1 MRNTRI
7 DMLRGIAVILVMAG
21 HGIGLLIQKGLV
33 SPNSGGGIYDAIYS
47 FHMPLFFLISGYVYQ
62 CNHEKAVNIVL
73 RNVIT
78 FYIPYLFLSYSYW
91 VERVAASRILGIQ
104 LAQNEYVGGIKLC
117 WAGEGLT
124 WFLLSMMLVKVLF
137 SLLDTYVSDIF
148 AFSVFSVFFWLSYIF
163 PQYKILDYLQW
174 GIFFCF
180 GYAMKKYC
188 IEKMQKSIIYICCVN
203 LLFIGID
210 RYFLCGL
217 DKFVKVCI
225 GMSVF
230 VIFVYAR
237 KIRDIK
243 LLALFGKSSMVIYMV
258 HGLSQYLCYYIISEI
273 LHIRIHFVLLS
284 LMIVVQLLIAF
295 LIVILYTRV
304 KYLRWMQIIFY
315 PYKYIMQKRNN
326 NK

>member
-148 AFSVFSVFFWLSYIF
+148 AFSVFSVFFWLS
-163 PQYKILDYLQW
+163 
-174 GIFFCF
+174 
-180 GYAMKKYC
+180 
-188 IEKMQKSIIYICCVN
+188 
-203 LLFIGID
+203 
-210 RYFLCGL
+210 
-217 DKFVKVCI
+217 
-225 GMSVF
+225 
-230 VIFVYAR
+230 
-237 KIRDIK
+237 
-243 LLALFGKSSMVIYMV
+243 
-258 HGLSQYLCYYIISEI
+258 
-273 LHIRIHFVLLS
+273 
-284 LMIVVQLLIAF
+284 
-295 LIVILYTRV
+295 
-304 KYLRWMQIIFY
+304 
-315 PYKYIMQKRNN
+315 
-326 NK
+326 